1 MAEIFQLPVL
11 RAGTDPTLP
20 IDQKQLRKWLE
31 QTSGRDVSTK
41 IRQLYDLLKGLNKT
55 QLADKTRFGLLES
68 LRPLVEDISSSLERH
83 YSALE
88 QPLPPP
94 NRKIAYSLGKL
105 LHQYV
110 LGYFRLIDLISA
122 KMGSVEAGDIY
133 ALSHARAMAITA
145 NRMMVYYRA
154 YLAVPDGVWSDCHTI
169 YQLAKKLAIHQI
181 KPMSDASP
189 KSSGQLTDQT
199 PGQSPGQSIEQCY
212 LTALLC
218 ELADPYRLTAGEAD
232 RLRAYLPS
240 VQDYCLLGSE
250 ATQTK
255 KAGFF
260 VVHFSI
266 DGGPNELGDVVLRDD
281 RDGFILDA
289 SALVKKMHQ
298 QLTELGQKTVPE
310 GQWQQQKQRMALLRC
325 LVVAFGVRP
334 DRLQQ
339 RKASNGEM
347 WVLRGLKTV
356 HSQISA
362 DATESASLAEIQFGG
377 GSDPSMPAMKA
388 QDKAMDRWELIDASA
403 GGLALLREAGGRAR
417 VNIGDLLA
425 VADNPTGPWET
436 VVVKR
441 VRYQGREDLVVGV
454 QRISGDPQA
463 VFVSTKSSAGVS
475 KVPALLSSEKSDSMS
490 RSTLLLPPG
499 HWQSGQWISL
509 DGVEEDSLQLGKI
522 SEMTGHFELFEV
534 ANDPKID

>member
-68 LRPLVEDISSSLERH
+68 LRPLVEDISSNLERH

-181 KPMSDASP
+181 KPMADASP
-189 KSSGQLTDQT
+189 KSSGQLTDQ
-199 PGQSPGQSIEQCY
+199 
-212 LTALLC
+212 
-218 ELADPYRLTAGEAD
+218 
-232 RLRAYLPS
+232 
-240 VQDYCLLGSE
+240 
-250 ATQTK
+250 
-255 KAGFF
+255 
-260 VVHFSI
+260 
-266 DGGPNELGDVVLRDD
+266 
-281 RDGFILDA
+281 
-289 SALVKKMHQ
+289 
-298 QLTELGQKTVPE
+298 
-310 GQWQQQKQRMALLRC
+310 
-325 LVVAFGVRP
+325 
-334 DRLQQ
+334 
-339 RKASNGEM
+339 
-347 WVLRGLKTV
+347 
-356 HSQISA
+356 
-362 DATESASLAEIQFGG
+362 
-377 GSDPSMPAMKA
+377 
-388 QDKAMDRWELIDASA
+388 
-403 GGLALLREAGGRAR
+403 
-417 VNIGDLLA
+417 
-425 VADNPTGPWET
+425 
-436 VVVKR
+436 
-441 VRYQGREDLVVGV
+441 
-454 QRISGDPQA
+454 
-463 VFVSTKSSAGVS
+463 
-475 KVPALLSSEKSDSMS
+475 
-490 RSTLLLPPG
+490 
-499 HWQSGQWISL
+499 
-509 DGVEEDSLQLGKI
+509 
-522 SEMTGHFELFEV
+522 
-534 ANDPKID
+534 